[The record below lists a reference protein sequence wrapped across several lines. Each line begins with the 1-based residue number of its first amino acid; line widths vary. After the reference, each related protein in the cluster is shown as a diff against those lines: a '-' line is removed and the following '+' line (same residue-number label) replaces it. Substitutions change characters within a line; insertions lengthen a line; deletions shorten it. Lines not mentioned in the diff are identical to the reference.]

1 MNKFIVFEGLDG
13 SGKDT
18 QLNKAVDYMRTRDK
32 YAQIWITR
40 EPTNNTIAGKEIARR
55 LKAE

>member
-1 MNKFIVFEGLDG
+1 MTPKFLVFEGLDG

-18 QLNKAVDYMRTRDK
+18 QLEKAVSYLRKKDK

-40 EPTNNTIAGKEIARR
+40 EPTGATEA
-55 LKAE
+55 